1 MSPTSSSLPLTT
13 AEPSPGGVSGHA
25 GLLSGRWSVR
35 LLGRLEASNGDV
47 RLSHFVSQPIA
58 ALLARLALLPQR
70 AHPRE
75 ELIELLWPG
84 VDLAVGR
91 NRLRNAISSLRRLLE
106 PPGVAAGSVL
116 LADRQSVQFAPQ
128 ASHCDAIEFEAAV
141 RAGDAP
147 PGPRAV
153 PGRAAA
159 RSLRRLGAGASP
171 APRGAVRAG
180 GRCGRCGR
188 CDAHRRPGPGARR
201 RLRRACESCRRCCP
215 WRPSPQPDLAGI
227 APRASQLAHHL
238 LRPRHRA
245 RAIAGAGG
253 AAPPRDAGRPGR
265 LRQNPA
271 GGRGGTRGRGLRLR
285 RLRRARRLH

>member
-1 MSPTSSSLPLTT
+1 MSPTSSSLPSGLPFELTT
-13 AEPSPGGVSGHA
+13 AEPSPGGISGHA

-47 RLSHFVSQPIA
+47 KLSHFVSQPIA

-106 PPGVAAGSVL
+106 PPGVAAGAVL
-116 LADRQSVQFAPQ
+116 VADRQSVQFAPQ

-147 PGPRAV
+147 RARALYQGELLPGHYDDWVLEHRQRLAV
-153 PGRAAA
+153 LFERVADAADAADVMHTAFQILVPAAA
-159 RSLRRLGAGASP
+159 RAELANLAADVAHGANPPNPIG
-171 APRGAVRAG
+171 
-180 GRCGRCGR
+180 
-188 CDAHRRPGPGARR
+188 RR
-201 RLRRACESCRRCCP
+201 RAPCFPADSPRSSAATPSARNC
-215 WRPSPQPDLAGI
+215 WRWWRST
-227 APRASQLAHHL
+227 AS
-238 LRPRHRA
+238 
-245 RAIAGAGG
+245 
-253 AAPPRDAGRPGR
+253 
-265 LRQNPA
+265 
-271 GGRGGTRGRGLRLR
+271 
-285 RLRRARRLH
+285 